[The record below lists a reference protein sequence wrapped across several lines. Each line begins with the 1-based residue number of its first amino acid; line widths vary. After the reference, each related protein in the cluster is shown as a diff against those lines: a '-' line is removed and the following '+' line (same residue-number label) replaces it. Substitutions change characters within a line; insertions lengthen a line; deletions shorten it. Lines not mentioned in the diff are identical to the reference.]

1 MVSPCSGPYA
11 GDRLDSNVDLL
22 LEAGLLPQQL
32 IALFSKRRNLS
43 TLLGALL
50 L

>member
-22 LEAGLLPQQL
+22 LEFGLLPQQL
-32 IALFSKRRNLS
+32 IALFSKHCDLIP
-43 TLLGALL
+43 LLGASPL
-50 L
+50 